1 MPDHW
6 YVRVRY
12 KPGRPIPDPY
22 EYRGGSTVT
31 YPGGTILVEVND
43 GTVVQVYGDSLPKKL
58 SRPKR
63 RKKSKK
69 KKGKKTRS

>member
-1 MPDHW
+1 M
-6 YVRVRY
+6 
-12 KPGRPIPDPY
+12 
-22 EYRGGSTVT
+22 
-31 YPGGTILVEVND
+31 VEVND